1 MSKRPRGTGSIYAHD
16 GGWRV
21 RVRENG
27 RERAWQRPT
36 YAAAAELLKE
46 LRIQRE
52 EGTPIRR
59 LERQRPTVNAWL
71 DQWLA
76 QVAMARPRTHPFYS
90 QKVAHVRPLIGTI
103 AIDELDAR
111 DIRKTLNDLAAAEVS
126 PTMLHHVYRSL
137 SAACNAAVKERVI
150 ARNPCKEI
158 AAPRR
163 AEFEAQ
169 TLTVEQAQRL
179 VSVAWHTRLG
189 PLITVALATGMRA
202 GELLALTW
210 HDVDLK
216 NGLLTV
222 NKSVK
227 WLPGGAHQAGSTKTR
242 SSRRTVCVTGV
253 ALSALA
259 EQRLYCLEARLAQP
273 SFQNLVFPSVRGTYW
288 IPSGRFVRDFRL
300 LLSQAGCPQIR
311 FHDLRH
317 TAGLFMTRSVGLVV
331 ASRVL
336 GHSHPSVTATFYG
349 HAAPED
355 FSAAASAMSGML
367 GTASREPLGL
377 DPIIRATAVKL
388 GL

>member
-1 MSKRPRGTGSIYAHD
+1 M
-16 GGWRV
+16 
-21 RVRENG
+21 
-27 RERAWQRPT
+27 
-36 YAAAAELLKE
+36 
-46 LRIQRE
+46 
-52 EGTPIRR
+52 
-59 LERQRPTVNAWL
+59 
-71 DQWLA
+71 
-76 QVAMARPRTHPFYS
+76 
-90 QKVAHVRPLIGTI
+90 RPLIGSI
-103 AIDELDAR
+103 ALDELDAR
-111 DIRKTLNDLAAAEVS
+111 DVRQTLNDLAAAEVS

-163 AEFEAQ
+163 AGFEAQ
-169 TLTVEQAQRL
+169 TLTVEQARRL
-179 VSVAWHTRLG
+179 VDIAWGTRLG
-189 PLITVALATGMRA
+189 PLIVVALSTGMRA

-210 HDVDLK
+210 NDVDLK

-242 SSRRTVCVTGV
+242 SSRRTVSVVGI
-253 ALSALA
+253 ALAALA
-259 EQRLYCLEARLAQP
+259 EQRRYCAGARLAQP
-273 SFQNLVFPSVRGTYW
+273 SFQNLVFPSVHGTYW

-336 GHSHPSVTATFYG
+336 GHSHPSVTATYYG
-349 HAAPED
+349 HAQPED
-355 FSAAASAMSGML
+355 LSAAASAMSGML
-367 GTASREPLGL
+367 GTASGNKPGGSISSRLRPYR
-377 DPIIRATAVKL
+377 IHSRQ
-388 GL
+388 